1 MHVTLVLRG
10 TLAIASAHHTLLY
23 SILEGSKTLN
33 CEKKPGEASFSGC
46 FGRGRRILAPQSKSD
61 TGRLA
66 EMHVQCAA
74 VGRISSVRWSQTSLN
89 TPLKGST
96 S

>member
-1 MHVTLVLRG
+1 MFARG
-10 TLAIASAHHTLLY
+10 HQTSLE

-33 CEKKPGEASFSGC
+33 FVKKPREASLSGC
-46 FGRGRRILAPQSKSD
+46 FGRGRRILAPKSKSD

-66 EMHVQCAA
+66 RMHVQCAV
-74 VGRISSVRWSQTSLN
+74 VGLPSSVRLSQTSQHR
-89 TPLKGST
+89 PLKGSA

>member
-1 MHVTLVLRG
+1 MSHQT
-10 TLAIASAHHTLLY
+10 SLY

-33 CEKKPGEASFSGC
+33 CEKKPWEASLSGC
-46 FGRGRRILAPQSKSD
+46 FGRGRRIFAPQSKSD

-66 EMHVQCAA
+66 GMHVQCVV
-74 VGRISSVRWSQTSLN
+74 VGRLSPVKWSQTSLN
-89 TPLKGST
+89 TPLKGSA